1 MQMTTI
7 LIAGIICF
15 IIITFMVRAPGK
27 AMRMAGNTAVRIV
40 IGVLFLFF
48 INVFGGNFG
57 LHIPINLFTVAISSI
72 LGVFG
77 VLSLFFIHL
86 ILL

>member
-1 MQMTTI
+1 MQIFTI
-7 LIAGIICF
+7 LVAGIICF
-15 IIITFMVRAPGK
+15 IIAIYIVRAPAK
-27 AMRMAGNTAVRIV
+27 MMRIAGNSAVRIV
-40 IGVLFLFF
+40 IAVLFLFF
-48 INVFGGNFG
+48 VNVFGGNFG